1 MISQEVLDLL
11 SPGQT
16 VRSQA
21 TFACAFGLFWWLIFR
36 LRHPI
41 ARYVQKQTYAHR
53 VILVEKKK
61 MSNLGVTLQK
71 DYRALEFYAK
81 WCLITLQHF
90 VGGSFT
96 IPMIL
101 GMKDF
106 YGIPSVTLV
115 QLGGLCEVG
124 WELQDCLENFRQ
136 AFFEP
141 DWSPTVL
148 PLTVIHH
155 FTAMV
160 LTIPLNLYFSNLW
173 LYAYTILILQG
184 AAASSLFPQMIIE
197 TLDIEK
203 PDQLPLAFWLSIFV
217 SFSAFVSRI
226 VIFPWCAYKF
236 GIILWTRSG
245 IGLYSAFVVANI
257 LMSLFSILSL
267 ADTVKRSIKFG
278 KMYRS
283 MYQAKKKA

>member
-21 TFACAFGLFWWLIFR
+21 TFACVFGLFWWLIFR

-41 ARYVQKQTYAHR
+41 ARYVQKQPYAHR

-71 DYRALEFYAK
+71 DYRALEFYGN

-90 VGGSFT
+90 VGGLFT

-141 DWSPTVL
+141 DWSPTVV
-148 PLTVIHH
+148 PLIVLHH
-155 FTAMV
+155 FAAMV
-160 LTIPLNLYFSNLW
+160 MVIPFNLYFPNLW
-173 LYAYTILILQG
+173 LYAYTIGILQG
-184 AAASSLFPQMIIE
+184 AASSSLFPQMIIE

-203 PDQLPLAFWLSIFV
+203 PAQLPLAFWLSIFV
-217 SFSAFVSRI
+217 SFTAFVCRI
-226 VIFPWCAYKF
+226 AIFPWCAYKL
-236 GIILWTRSG
+236 GIFLWTRSG
-245 IGLYSAFVVANI
+245 TALYSAFVVAII
-257 LMSLFSILSL
+257 LMSLFSVL
-267 ADTVKRSIKFG
+267 AVADAVERSIKFG
-278 KMYRS
+278 KMY
-283 MYQAKKKA
+283 QAKKNLKKA